1 MSQLTT
7 LFSNIA
13 TAIRSK
19 TGETGQIPAANFPAA
34 ISNISGATFG
44 HTSITGGG
52 RTLTIP
58 ALVGKNNV
66 CVAFMGAGG
75 ETSGLCCLNFA
86 VSVSEGYNSA
96 FLIAGSEYTAYAQG
110 TWNAATGTYTV
121 GNPRKFLSGI
131 YAYVGW

>member
-52 RTLTIP
+52 QTLRIP

-66 CVAFMGAGG
+66 CVAFMGASGA
-75 ETSGLCCLNFA
+75 TSGLCCLNFA
-86 VSVSEGYNSA
+86 VSVSEGYNRA
-96 FLIAGSEYTAYAQG
+96 FLIAGSDYTDYEG

-121 GNPRKFLSGI
+121 GNPRKFLSGN
-131 YAYVGW
+131 YVYIGW